1 MKHRVK
7 WTNRCEDGV
16 KREVRVEITR
26 GGLKW
31 QFKRVDEDRWDY
43 DTRPT
48 EEEWD
53 ALEEILSRRARRG
66 KGLTMLEAVRKQRNK
81 IISAE

>member
-66 KGLTMLEAVRKQRNK
+66 KGLTMLEAVRANRSRN
-81 IISAE
+81 

>member
-1 MKHRVK
+1 MKHKVK
-7 WTNRCEDGV
+7 WTKRCEDGI

-31 QFKRVDEDRWDY
+31 QFKRADEDRWDY
-43 DTRPT
+43 DSRPT

-66 KGLTMLEAVRKQRNK
+66 KGLTMLEAVRANRSRN
-81 IISAE
+81 

>member
-1 MKHRVK
+1 MKHKVK
-7 WTNRCEDGV
+7 WTKRGEDGV

-31 QFKRVDEDRWDY
+31 QFKRADEDRWDY

-53 ALEEILSRRARRG
+53 TLEEILSRRARRG
-66 KGLTMLEAVRKQRNK
+66 KGLTMLEAVRANR
-81 IISAE
+81 SRD

>member
-1 MKHRVK
+1 MKHKVK
-7 WTNRCEDGV
+7 WTKRCEDGI

-31 QFKRVDEDRWDY
+31 QFKRADEDRWDY

-66 KGLTMLEAVRKQRNK
+66 KGLTMLEAVRANR
-81 IISAE
+81 SRD

>member
-7 WTNRCEDGV
+7 WTKRCEDGV

-31 QFKRVDEDRWDY
+31 QFKRADEDRWDY
-43 DTRPT
+43 DSQPT
-48 EEEWD
+48 EEEWNT
-53 ALEEILSRRARRG
+53 LEEILSRRAHRG